1 MHSTLELPDLLR
13 LIDERSTAFRAVIAS
28 APDLDTPVPSCPG
41 WTLADLAQ
49 HIGAGRRSWAA
60 TVALGEAA
68 TGRVQPDPDEA
79 TAPGDRATLD
89 AWLAASTQQ
98 LLDALRDAGP
108 DRPCWTWWATS
119 QSPQTSGAVARHQ
132 LQEVAV
138 HTWDAQAATGEP
150 TPLPREVA
158 LDGVEEFLST
168 CVATTSRWPYEP
180 ATVVYRAT
188 EGAAWRLSLSAEGAR
203 AERLTEVG
211 VAGEPDVTGTATA
224 SDLVLLMY
232 GRLPVD
238 VLDIDGD
245 RRPLD
250 GLVEWEPED

>member
-1 MHSTLELPDLLR
+1 VHPTVELPDLLR
-13 LIDERSTAFRAVIAS
+13 LIDERATAFRAVVAS
-28 APDLDTPVPSCPG
+28 AADLDAPVPSCPG
-41 WTLADLAQ
+41 WTLDDLAQ

-60 TVALGEAA
+60 TVAAGAAA
-68 TGRVQPDPDEA
+68 TGRVLPDPEEA
-79 TAPGDRATLD
+79 TAPRDRVALD

-98 LLDALRDAGP
+98 LLDALAEAGP
-108 DRPCWTWWATS
+108 DRPCWTWWGAS

-138 HTWDAQAATGEP
+138 HTWDAQLAVGAP
-150 TPLPREVA
+150 QPLPPQVA

-168 CVATTSRWPYEP
+168 CVATTSPWPYEP

-188 EGAAWRLSLSAEGAR
+188 EGAAWRLGLSAEGAR
-203 AERLTEVG
+203 AERL
-211 VAGEPDVTGTATA
+211 AGADGAWEPDVTGSATA

-250 GLVEWEPED
+250 RLVDWEPEA

>member
-1 MHSTLELPDLLR
+1 VHPALQLPDLLR
-13 LIDERSTAFRAVIAS
+13 LIDERSTAFRAVVSS
-28 APDLDTPVPSCPG
+28 APDLDVPVPSCPG

-79 TAPGDRATLD
+79 TAPGDRAALD

-138 HTWDAQAATGEP
+138 HTWDAQAAAGAP
-150 TPLPREVA
+150 APLPREVA

-188 EGAAWRLSLSAEGAR
+188 EGPAWRLRLSAGGAR
-203 AERLTEVG
+203 VERTTEAAAAEEPEVT
-211 VAGEPDVTGTATA
+211 ASATA
-224 SDLVLLMY
+224 SDLVLVMY

-238 VLDIDGD
+238 ALAIDGD

>member
-1 MHSTLELPDLLR
+1 MHPTVELPDLLR
-13 LIDERSTAFRAVIAS
+13 LIDERSTAFRAVVRS
-28 APDLDTPVPSCPG
+28 APDLDVPVPSCPG

-60 TVALGEAA
+60 TVAAGAAA
-68 TGRVQPDPDEA
+68 TGRVLPDPEEA
-79 TAPGDRATLD
+79 TAPRDRVALD

-98 LLDALRDAGP
+98 LLDALAEAGP
-108 DRPCWTWWATS
+108 DRPCWTWWGAS

-138 HTWDAQAATGEP
+138 HTWDAQLAVGAP
-150 TPLPREVA
+150 QPLPPQVA

-168 CVATTSRWPYEP
+168 CVATTSPWPYEP

-188 EGAAWRLSLSAEGAR
+188 EGAAWRLGLSAEGAR
-203 AERLTEVG
+203 AERL
-211 VAGEPDVTGTATA
+211 AGADGAWEPDVTGSATA

-250 GLVEWEPED
+250 GLVDWEPEA

>member
-1 MHSTLELPDLLR
+1 MHPALQLPDLLR
-13 LIDERSTAFRAVIAS
+13 LIDERSTAFRAVVRS
-28 APDLDTPVPSCPG
+28 APDLDVPVPSCPG

-60 TVALGEAA
+60 TVVLGEAA

-79 TAPGDRATLD
+79 TGPGDRAALD

-98 LLDALRDAGP
+98 LLDALREAGP

-119 QSPQTSGAVARHQ
+119 QSPQTSGAVTRHQ

-138 HTWDAQAATGEP
+138 HTWDAGLAVGDQE
-150 TPLPREVA
+150 PLPGEVA

-168 CVATTSRWPYEP
+168 CVATTSPWPFEP

-188 EGAAWRLSLSAEGAR
+188 EGPAWRLRLSAGGAQV
-203 AERLTEVG
+203 ERITE
-211 VAGEPDVTGTATA
+211 AAPAQEPDVTASARRATW
-224 SDLVLLMY
+224 SS
-232 GRLPVD
+232 
-238 VLDIDGD
+238 
-245 RRPLD
+245 
-250 GLVEWEPED
+250 